1 MVYDHQI
8 RMAAI
13 GLALAVGLIASGA
26 HGAVLVRWTHNQS
39 NQLNGII
46 EDTTGSVASAANTS
60 ITGASGS
67 YQVSGTITNLPAGGG
82 FGSGW
87 SYVAPY
93 TAGNATSDDTTP
105 PIDAQ
110 FYGANGW
117 DTEPNPAK
125 YITYELTMAAAIHPT
140 VNQLEG
146 IAFSL
151 ANAGTS
157 GPRGV
162 EVTYRI
168 GTSGSFTS
176 LGYTAVPNNTANNY
190 GHFTFNLPTPASLS
204 GGDVVTFRLL
214 GYANASGNSIR
225 LDNVTISAIPEPAS
239 IGLAGLT
246 GLVALAVRRLRRAGG

>member
-1 MVYDHQI
+1 MVDHRKV
-8 RMAAI
+8 RML
-13 GLALAVGLIASGA
+13 GVSLALAVGLIVSGA
-26 HGAVLVRWTHNQS
+26 HGAVLVRWTHNYN
-39 NQLNGII
+39 NQLNGLI
-46 EDTTGSVASAANTS
+46 EDTTGSVASAANVST
-60 ITGASGS
+60 TGASGA
-67 YQVSGTITNLPAGGG
+67 YEISGTITNLPAGGG

-87 SYVAPY
+87 SYVATY
-93 TAGNATSDDTTP
+93 AAGNATSDSFP
-105 PIDAQ
+105 NAQ
-110 FYGANGW
+110 FYRANDW
-117 DTEPNPAK
+117 DAEPNPAK
-125 YITYELTMAAAIHPT
+125 YITYELTMAATIHPT

-146 IAFSL
+146 ISFSL

-225 LDNVTISAIPEPAS
+225 LDNVTINAIPEPAS

-246 GLVALAVRRLRRAGG
+246 GLMALAARRLRRAGE